1 MKNISIK
8 LIATFFSCLMM
19 FVSSAEYINT
29 SSYELDKV
37 SNSDK
42 IFDRTVYDGTDLNE
56 NEIKNLNVESVN
68 NYLSSFYKSLNTQS
82 ISEEIQENRKEYEFL
97 KSTSALLK
105 KSAEFELFNITK
117 DWIGESSKKEI
128 LELENGAEF
137 YVIFDYSLQMVKM
150 NDSSLIEKSGS
161 HPGDCLFNLLT
172 YSAGGATIGSWFP
185 VIGTLTGGIV
195 GFIIASETEACKG

>member
-1 MKNISIK
+1 
-8 LIATFFSCLMM
+8 
-19 FVSSAEYINT
+19 
-29 SSYELDKV
+29 
-37 SNSDK
+37 
-42 IFDRTVYDGTDLNE
+42 
-56 NEIKNLNVESVN
+56 LNVESVN

-117 DWIGESSKKEI
+117 DWIGENSTIEDVRANLKSSKKEI

-137 YVIFDYSLQMVKM
+137 YVVFDYSLQMVKM